1 VRREESAVAT
11 SSGGLWQSLIAV
23 FAKEVLHIRR
33 NRGVLIVTVM
43 MPIMQMLLF
52 GFIDQTVHDVPTV
65 IVDQDRSE
73 QSRELMDKLRATD
86 TFDIKQVTTDPEA
99 ARTAIISAHAG
110 VAIVI
115 PPDYHDL
122 RSRGA
127 AAKILVLIDG
137 SDSTVS
143 AGALA
148 AINGVVADEN
158 IRVLAQQARGMP
170 ISAQPIILF
179 NPEGRTAN
187 FIIPGLVA
195 ILMQMIAIFLASG
208 SIVRERERGTMEQL
222 MVTPVHPLGLML
234 GKVAPYLFLGLG
246 ETALI
251 LIIMRWCFDVPIQ
264 GSLIFLFG
272 IMIIYLAALLAFGL
286 FISVRAKTEM
296 EAMQTAQMLVLP
308 SIFLSGYIFPIKGM
322 PFVLQAIGQML
333 PATHMVAV
341 MRGIVL
347 RDAGPGE
354 LLLHV
359 GALVAFAVILVWAS
373 VRRVSKISI

>member
-1 VRREESAVAT
+1 MM
-11 SSGGLWQSLIAV
+11 SSFLAV
-23 FAKEVLHIRR
+23 FRKEVLHIRR

-65 IVDQDRSE
+65 AVDQDHSV
-73 QSRELMDKLRATD
+73 QSRELMDKLRATK
-86 TFDIKQVTTDPEA
+86 TFAIRQITTSPTA
-99 ARTAIISAHAG
+99 ARDAIISGKASVG
-110 VAIVI
+110 VVI
-115 PPDYHDL
+115 PPDYHDQ
-122 RSRGA
+122 RSRGLP
-127 AAKILVLIDG
+127 AKILVLIDG

-148 AINGVVADEN
+148 AVNGLVASEN
-158 IRVLAQQARGMP
+158 LEVLAHDARGGMP
-170 ISAQPIILF
+170 LSAQPIILF

-187 FIIPGLVA
+187 YIIPGLVA

-208 SIVRERERGTMEQL
+208 SVVRERERGTMEQL
-222 MVTPVHPLGLML
+222 MVTPVDPLGLML

-251 LIIMRWCFDVPIQ
+251 LAIMLWAFAVPIQ
-264 GSLIFLFG
+264 GSLVFLFG
-272 IMIIYLAALLAFGL
+272 IMIVYLAALLAFGL
-286 FISVRAKTEM
+286 FISIRAKTEM
-296 EAMQTAQMLVLP
+296 EAMQMAQMLVLP

-322 PFVLQAIGQML
+322 PFVLQAIGQVL

-354 LLLHV
+354 MLGHV
-359 GALVAFAVILVWAS
+359 LALVVFAVVLVWAS
-373 VRRVSKISI
+373 VRRVSKMTV